1 MARESQ
7 TPPVIPKRSA
17 PDYNP
22 RPVSKG
28 DRGHTGGIQKRKIS
42 YKPRTAKRPTVR
54 RSFVNMHVVKPFK
67 YNDKPYVLG
76 SGTGRRNKLA
86 LLLPGHNEELIIAT
100 TIKSAIKAGCPRED
114 IFVVDDGSEDKTRR
128 EALRLLSRT
137 NVLSQ
142 PKGGKAN
149 AVINGIKHFGIEER
163 YTWLHVAD
171 ADSVFCPDYFR
182 LYKRKLDPK
191 KYAVAVGFVQ
201 SLRGNWIS
209 RYRAFTYTF
218 SQQVIRRAQA
228 WFGMIS
234 VFPGPITC
242 FRTDIIKHLDFNSGS
257 MTEDFDLTLQVHR
270 KRLGKIRYIPEAINY
285 TQDPQT
291 LRDFIKQ
298 NLRWQRGFFQ
308 GVVKY
313 RIGTRPQA
321 VDVGLGY
328 QMLELLFYL
337 IQMFV
342 LLPYV
347 AIATGRWQII
357 PIVIASDLLITC
369 ALAVFS
375 AAAARRASILASLPY
390 FYFLRWI
397 EIGIT
402 VLAYFEVVAARKFS
416 GEKFH
421 GWTTKGRRYA
431 LDAKAL
437 KDTA

>member
-1 MARESQ
+1 MTNIKGRGAPSFLE
-7 TPPVIPKRSA
+7 RSRDSDTTDGVVHRPA
-17 PDYNP
+17 SYEP
-22 RPVSKG
+22 RPTTVK
-28 DRGHTGGIQKRKIS
+28 RRKRKQPLLLSAGQIAT
-42 YKPRTAKRPTVR
+42 RKRVVR
-54 RSFVNMHVVKPFK
+54 RK
-67 YNDKPYVLG
+67 
-76 SGTGRRNKLA
+76 KLA

-100 TIKSAIKAGCPRED
+100 TIASAIKAGQPRED
-114 IFVVDDGSEDKTRR
+114 IYVVDDGSEDHTRR
-128 EALRLLSRT
+128 EAISMLPRK
-137 NVLSQ
+137 NVLSV
-142 PKGGKAN
+142 PKGGKAH
-149 AVINGIKHFGIEER
+149 AVLAGIEKFQIEER

-182 LYKRKLDPK
+182 MYKRKLDAR

-209 RYRAFTYTF
+209 RYRAFTYTY
-218 SQQVIRRAQA
+218 SQQVLRRVQS

-242 FRTDIIKHLDFNSGS
+242 FRTDIIKDLDFTANS

-270 KRLGKIRYIPEAINY
+270 KKLGRIRYIPEAINY

-291 LRDFIKQ
+291 LSDFCKQ

-308 GVVKY
+308 GVLKY
-313 RIGTRPQA
+313 RIGTKPQA
-321 VDVGLGY
+321 VDIGLGY

-342 LLPYV
+342 LLPY
-347 AIATGRWQII
+347 IIITTHHWQIL
-357 PIVIASDLLITC
+357 PIVIASDFAVTC
-369 ALAVFS
+369 ALALFS
-375 AAAARRASILASLPY
+375 AVAARRLAILGSLPY

-402 VLAYFEVVAARKFS
+402 VIAYFEVVALRKFR
-416 GEKFH
+416 GEAFK
-421 GWTTKGRRYA
+421 GWSTKGRRYA

>member
-1 MARESQ
+1 MTRSKLAMAAIKGRGTPSFTPRSRQSRTADGLVHRKPTYKSRE
-7 TPPVIPKRSA
+7 TTL
-17 PDYNP
+17 P
-22 RPVSKG
+22 RPNKQPLLLEAG
-28 DRGHTGGIQKRKIS
+28 RK
-42 YKPRTAKRPTVR
+42 A
-54 RSFVNMHVVKPFK
+54 RSVVKRATRK
-67 YNDKPYVLG
+67 K
-76 SGTGRRNKLA
+76 KLA
-86 LLLPGHNEELIIAT
+86 LLLPGHNEELIVAT
-100 TIKSAIKAGCPRED
+100 TIASAIKAGQPLED
-114 IFVVDDGSEDKTRR
+114 IYVVDDGSEDNTRR
-128 EALRLLSRT
+128 EALKMLPRR
-137 NVLSQ
+137 NVLSKE
-142 PKGGKAN
+142 KGGKAR
-149 AVINGIKHFGIEER
+149 AVLSGIEHFKIEER

-182 LYKRKLDPK
+182 MYKRKLDAH

-209 RYRAFTYTF
+209 RYRAFTYTY
-218 SQQVIRRAQA
+218 SQQVLRRVQS

-242 FRTDIIKHLDFNSGS
+242 FRTDIIKHLDFTANS

-270 KRLGKIRYIPEAINY
+270 KKLGKIRYIPEAINY
-285 TQDPQT
+285 TQDPQS

-308 GVVKY
+308 GVLKY
-313 RIGTRPQA
+313 RIGTKPQA
-321 VDVGLGY
+321 VDLGLGY

-342 LLPYV
+342 LLPYIV
-347 AIATGRWQII
+347 IATGRWQII
-357 PIVIASDLLITC
+357 PIVLASDFVVTC

-375 AAAARRASILASLPY
+375 AVAAKRAAILGSLPY

-397 EIGIT
+397 EISI
-402 VLAYFEVVAARKFS
+402 VVIAYVEVVCLHRFRS
-416 GEKFH
+416 EKFA
-421 GWTTKGRRYA
+421 GWSTKGRRYA

>member
-1 MARESQ
+1 MVASVKGRGIPDF
-7 TPPVIPKRSA
+7 TPRTSMRDADGVLHRPA
-17 PDYNP
+17 EYNP
-22 RPVSKG
+22 RP
-28 DRGHTGGIQKRKIS
+28 TTL
-42 YKPRTAKRPTVR
+42 PRPA
-54 RSFVNMHVVKPFK
+54 
-67 YNDKPYVLG
+67 DKQPLLLAARA
-76 SGTGRRNKLA
+76 GRRAGLVKRVVRKKKMA

-100 TIKSAIKAGCPRED
+100 TIASAIKAGQPRED
-114 IFVVDDGSEDKTRR
+114 IYVVDDGSEDKTRR
-128 EALRLLSRT
+128 EALKMLPRQ
-137 NVLSQ
+137 NVLSK
-142 PKGGKAN
+142 PKGGKAM
-149 AVINGIKHFGIEER
+149 AVLSGIERFQIEER

-182 LYKRKLDPK
+182 MYKRKLDPK

-209 RYRAFTYTF
+209 RYRAFTYTY
-218 SQQVIRRAQA
+218 SQQVLRRVQS

-242 FRTDIIKHLDFNSGS
+242 FRTDIIKSLDFTANS

-270 KRLGKIRYIPEAINY
+270 KKLGKIKYIPEAINY

-298 NLRWQRGFFQ
+298 NMRWQRGFFQ
-308 GVVKY
+308 GVMKY
-313 RIGTRPQA
+313 KIGLRPQR
-321 VDVGLGY
+321 VDIGLGY

-342 LLPYV
+342 LLPYIV
-347 AIATGRWQII
+347 YMTGRWEII
-357 PIVIASDLLITC
+357 PIALGADFLVTC

-375 AAAARRASILASLPY
+375 AVAAKRLAILGSLPY

-397 EIGIT
+397 EIGI
-402 VLAYFEVVAARKFS
+402 VVIAYFEVIAMRKFRA
-416 GEKFH
+416 EKFA

-431 LDAKAL
+431 LDANAL